1 MQKKLISVRLHRVL
15 PFVYL
20 GGGVLTL
27 FAMDT
32 AMGYASGL
40 LLVAAGVVE
49 WARRGPGNRPAQ
61 ESGARPPAPTP
72 PIDESEAAGKLMTI
86 RWRRDYEC
94 GHPVIDDQH
103 RALFDISNDLINSV
117 LLRKSKSD
125 IELLLRELVEHIQ
138 HHFSTEEE
146 VLARTRYPLTAAHRE
161 IHRVLLAR
169 AGDLEERYRA
179 GLLAVGDLVGFISC
193 EVISA
198 HIITEDIK
206 FALQDR

>member
-1 MQKKLISVRLHRVL
+1 MQKKSVSVWLHRVL
-15 PFVYL
+15 PLVYL
-20 GGGVLTL
+20 GGGLLTL

-32 AMGYASGL
+32 AMAYASGL
-40 LLVAAGVVE
+40 LLISAGLFE
-49 WARRGPGNRPAQ
+49 WVRQGRSNRPA
-61 ESGARPPAPTP
+61 ESPRHPPAPTP
-72 PIDESEAAGKLMTI
+72 PIDESEAAANLMTM
-86 RWRRDYEC
+86 RWRKSYEC

-117 LLRKSKSD
+117 LLRRSKSD
-125 IELLLRELVEHIQ
+125 IELLLRELVEHIR

-179 GLLAVGDLVGFISC
+179 GLLAVGDLVGFISY

-198 HIITEDIK
+198 HIVTEDLK
-206 FALQDR
+206 FALKER

>member
-1 MQKKLISVRLHRVL
+1 MHKKLISVGLHRVL

-20 GGGVLTL
+20 GGGLVTL

-32 AMGYASGL
+32 AIGYASGL

-72 PIDESEAAGKLMTI
+72 AIDESEAGAKLMTI
-86 RWRRDYEC
+86 RWRKSYEC

-103 RALFDISNDLINSV
+103 RELFDISNDLINSV
-117 LLRKSKSD
+117 LLRKPKTD
-125 IELLLRELVEHIQ
+125 IELVLQELVEHIR
-138 HHFSTEEE
+138 HHFSTEEA
-146 VLARTRYPLTAAHRE
+146 VLARTRYPLTDEHRE
-161 IHRVLLAR
+161 IHHLLLAR
-169 AGDLEERYRA
+169 ARNLEERYRA
-179 GLLAVGDLVGFISC
+179 GLLAVGDLVAFISY

-198 HIITEDIK
+198 HIITEDLK
-206 FALQDR
+206 FALRDR